1 MGLAQGR
8 RQQAHGQPCPAPGW
22 EHGPG
27 HDTWPCG
34 FRLPGFVVLFFFF
47 VIFLEETLPGGG
59 GGGLPEVT
67 KPGQALRRCQGKSVS
82 GSECTMGCP
91 GLCG

>member
-1 MGLAQGR
+1 MASPARHQAGNTAQVTTLGPAAFACLAL
-8 RQQAHGQPCPAPGW
+8 W
-22 EHGPG
+22 
-27 HDTWPCG
+27 
-34 FRLPGFVVLFFFF
+34 FFFFFF

-67 KPGQALRRCQGKSVS
+67 KPGQALRKRQGKSVS